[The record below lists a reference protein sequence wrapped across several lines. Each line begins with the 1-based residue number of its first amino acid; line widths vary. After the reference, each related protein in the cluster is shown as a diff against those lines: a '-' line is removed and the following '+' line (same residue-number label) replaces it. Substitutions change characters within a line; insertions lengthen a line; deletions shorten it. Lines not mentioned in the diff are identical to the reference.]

1 MFLLDQPETEPT
13 LGDVRITLR
22 PPPSIDPTPA
32 VEVSADTRAHYAR
45 VIVGFVSV
53 TVVFQLALGRLL
65 SWWLDV

>member
-13 LGDVRITLR
+13 LGDVRVTLR
-22 PPPSIDPTPA
+22 PPPSIDPTP
-32 VEVSADTRAHYAR
+32 VEVSSDTRAHYAR

-53 TVVFQLALGRLL
+53 TVVFQVALGRLL